1 MEKGRSA
8 GSTNASASCTG
19 QAQPPSEHAHAA
31 SHRAGRFGPLAD
43 LHGPG
48 TAAQGPQNTHTRHR
62 TEQAAKDTQ
71 RVPTRVPSTGTH
83 GLPAALHSACCSFQS
98 WLFMPFAPVGLLL
111 SLSPPAG
118 SAALGTCHLII
129 MQGHAASLPCNS
141 GLPIADTPT
150 AYPPSTSPRAKPF
163 CCPPW
168 TVISTRRCRSPCACC
183 RFAPTRPIL
192 AHA

>member
-1 MEKGRSA
+1 MLGVSSNIISRPLTTGGYHSRWRRGGRRA
-8 GSTNASASCTG
+8 PQTRVR
-19 QAQPPSEHAHAA
+19 AA
-31 SHRAGRFGPLAD
+31 RAR
-43 LHGPG
+43 HSR
-48 TAAQGPQNTHTRHR
+48 PQNTHTRHR

-141 GLPIADTPT
+141 GLPIADTAT
-150 AYPPSTSPRAKPF
+150 LAQLVEPSTLVLHR
-163 CCPPW
+163 
-168 TVISTRRCRSPCACC
+168 
-183 RFAPTRPIL
+183 
-192 AHA
+192 

>member
-1 MEKGRSA
+1 MASYSPEALSSLTVSRGTHTCWAIIEYHITATDYRWLSLPVEKGRSA

-62 TEQAAKDTQ
+62 TEQAAKATQ

-111 SLSPPAG
+111 SLLQPARLL
-118 SAALGTCHLII
+118 S
-129 MQGHAASLPCNS
+129 
-141 GLPIADTPT
+141 
-150 AYPPSTSPRAKPF
+150 
-163 CCPPW
+163 
-168 TVISTRRCRSPCACC
+168 
-183 RFAPTRPIL
+183 
-192 AHA
+192 AHAISSSCRVMLPHCHVTLASP

>member
-1 MEKGRSA
+1 MLGVSSNIISRPLTTGGYHSQVEKGRSA

-98 WLFMPFAPVGLLL
+98 GLFMPFAPVGLLS

-141 GLPIADTPT
+141 GLPIADTAT
-150 AYPPSTSPRAKPF
+150 LAQLVEPSLLFS
-163 CCPPW
+163 
-168 TVISTRRCRSPCACC
+168 
-183 RFAPTRPIL
+183 
-192 AHA
+192 